1 MKTLKESLLDDI
13 DNTLKTGDDELAK
26 EHIYNLLRDKNWF
39 DFGALGIHYLE
50 KSIEKLVR
58 LKKKGKKWLVDV
70 HHSITCCCPNGYI
83 TDGSFEFDTIGKDF
97 AINVTSTQERL
108 KSLKYGPKL
117 VNWGYYIMDC
127 PKLKNLKYCPEKVV
141 DKMVIAYTGINT
153 LKYFPKYCG
162 FVELVGNKN
171 LKDLK
176 DTTNAAIINGARII
190 LNGFSSSESDMD
202 DCKWQFINSNAQ
214 FIYDN

>member
-26 EHIYNLLRDKNWF
+26 EHIYNLLRDEKWF
-39 DFGALGIHYLE
+39 NFGALGIHFLGN
-50 KSIEKLVR
+50 SIEKLVI

-70 HHSITCCCPNGYI
+70 RHSIECYCPNGYI
-83 TDGSFEFDTIGKDF
+83 TDGSFEFDIIGKDF
-97 AINVTSTQERL
+97 IISENAQKRL

-117 VNWGYYIMDC
+117 VNWGYCIMDC

-141 DKMVIAYTGINT
+141 DKMVIGYTGINT
-153 LKYFPKYCG
+153 LKYFPEYCG
-162 FVELVGNKN
+162 FAEIIGNKN

-176 DTTNAAIINGARII
+176 DTTNAAIINGARIT

-202 DCKWQFINSNAQ
+202 DCKWRFNSNAH